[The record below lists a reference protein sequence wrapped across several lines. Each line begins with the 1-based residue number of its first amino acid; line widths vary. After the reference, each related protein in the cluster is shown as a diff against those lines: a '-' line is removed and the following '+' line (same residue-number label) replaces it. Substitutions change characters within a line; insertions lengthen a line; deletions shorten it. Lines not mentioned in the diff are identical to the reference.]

1 MAKNE
6 ISPDSTNAEE
16 ILDIDELKKQAEQGE
31 ASAQCNLGYCY
42 EYGEGVRKSQKEAIK
57 WYKKSAKQGDE
68 TAIQNL
74 KNLGINDYD

>member
-1 MAKNE
+1 MYFLPLLSYTEAVKWYRL
-6 ISPDSTNAEE
+6 A
-16 ILDIDELKKQAEQGE
+16 AEQGY

-42 EYGEGVRKSQKEAIK
+42 EYGNGVTKSKSEAIK